1 MSLTEFEAW
10 YRSRFQ
16 RTSSAMIST
25 VLIVSD
31 LFGVMIS
38 FGLGFFLVNLYD
50 LSAINFKSFVTYW
63 PYLPVFIIFFWI
75 FRLYPGIA
83 LAPADE
89 LRNFTLSSLLAH
101 GGIILSRYIED
112 AEFEAISIA
121 FIISFCLSSLIL
133 LTCRSFTQFVLRKTR
148 IKGIPAVIY
157 GSGNTWKT
165 VVDRLLKNRRLGY
178 IPVLIL
184 DDDPASAGDY
194 EGIPIIRDTGA
205 GPEIVR
211 RLNIKMAII
220 AMSGINQAEL
230 ARLINYSA
238 SAFRYNVLIPDFV
251 NAANIWMAVRDF
263 DGILGFATTHRLRIS
278 WNLTIKRCL
287 DIILVTV
294 GGIII
299 LPFLLVIALLI
310 KISSPGPV
318 LYKHKR
324 LGQNGRELQVYKF
337 RSMIA
342 DADKKLKAMLEADPE
357 LRAEWEISFKLKDDP
372 RITGI
377 GKFLRRTSFDE
388 FPQLIN
394 IIKGEMSLVGPRPV
408 TQGEVG
414 RYGEDFG
421 RIFSVKPGMT
431 GLWQVS
437 GRSDTDYEER
447 IAYDSY
453 YLRSWSVWIDM
464 WVLYKTVG
472 VVFRGKGAY

>member
-1 MSLTEFEAW
+1 MSLNEFEVW
-10 YRSRFQ
+10 YHSRFQ
-16 RTSSAMIST
+16 RTSSALISASM
-25 VLIVSD
+25 IVSD

-38 FGLGFFLVNLYD
+38 FGAGFFLVNVYD
-50 LSAINFKSFVTYW
+50 LSIINFKSFVTYW
-63 PYLPVFIIFFWI
+63 PYLPVFIIFFVI
-75 FRLYPGIA
+75 FRLYPGVA

-101 GGIILSRYIED
+101 GGIIFSRYIED
-112 AEFEAISIA
+112 AEFDVISAA
-121 FIISFCLSSLIL
+121 FIASFGFSPLIL
-133 LTCRSFTQFVLRKTR
+133 LTCRSITHFVLRKAR

-157 GSGNTWKT
+157 ASGNAWKI

-178 IPVLIL
+178 VPVLIL
-184 DDDPASAGDY
+184 NSGPVSADNYG
-194 EGIPIIRDTGA
+194 GIPIIHDIGA

-211 RLNIKMAII
+211 RFNIKMAII
-220 AMSGINQAEL
+220 AMSGISREDL
-230 ARLINYSA
+230 ARLINNSV

-251 NAANIWMAVRDF
+251 SVANIWMSVRDF
-263 DGILGFATTHRLRIS
+263 DGILGFATTHRLRMS
-278 WNLTIKRCL
+278 WNLAIKRFM
-287 DIILVTV
+287 DMGMVIV

-310 KISSPGPV
+310 KLSSPGPV
-318 LYKHKR
+318 LYKHRR
-324 LGQNGRELQVYKF
+324 LGQNGRELEVYKF
-337 RSMIA
+337 RSMVANA
-342 DADKKLKAMLEADPE
+342 DEKLKAMLEADPN
-357 LRAEWEISFKLKDDP
+357 LRAEWETNFKLKDDP

-408 TQGEVG
+408 TQNEVE
-414 RYGEDFG
+414 RYGEDFR
-421 RIFSVKPGMT
+421 RIFSVKPGLT

-453 YLRSWSVWIDM
+453 YLQSWSVWIDI
-464 WVLYKTVG
+464 WVLYKTIG

>member
-1 MSLTEFEAW
+1 MSLTEFEVW
-10 YRSRFQ
+10 YRSRFN
-16 RTSSAMIST
+16 RTSSALIST
-25 VLIVSD
+25 VLAVSD

-38 FGLGFFLVNLYD
+38 FGAGFFLVNLYD
-50 LSAINFKSFVTYW
+50 LNAINFKSFVTYW
-63 PYLPVFIIFFWI
+63 PYLPVFIIFFAM

-89 LRNFTLSSLLAH
+89 LKNFTLSSLLAH
-101 GGIILSRYIED
+101 GGIIFSRYIED
-112 AEFEAISIA
+112 AEFDVISAA
-121 FIISFCLSSLIL
+121 FIVSFFFSHAIL
-133 LTCRSFTQFVLRKTR
+133 LTCRSFTHFVLRKAK

-157 GSGNTWKT
+157 GSGNAWKI
-165 VVDRLLKNRRLGY
+165 VVDQLLKNRRMGY
-178 IPVLIL
+178 VPVLIL
-184 DDDPASAGDY
+184 SGDPASADDY
-194 EGIPIIRDTGA
+194 RGIPIIHDTGV

-211 RLNIKMAII
+211 RFNIKMAII
-220 AMSGINQAEL
+220 AMSGINQEDL
-230 ARLINYSA
+230 ARLINYSV

-251 NAANIWMAVRDF
+251 SVANIWMSVRDF

-287 DIILVTV
+287 DMGLVIV
-294 GGIII
+294 GGIVI

-310 KISSPGPV
+310 KLSSPGPV

-324 LGQNGRELQVYKF
+324 LGQNGRELYVYKF
-337 RSMIA
+337 RSMVVNA
-342 DADKKLKAMLEADPE
+342 DEKLKTMLETDPE
-357 LRAEWEISFKLKDDP
+357 LRAEWEVNFKLKDDP

-408 TQGEVG
+408 TQSEVKL
-414 RYGEDFG
+414 YGEDFQ
-421 RIFSVKPGMT
+421 RIFSVRPGLT

-437 GRSDTDYEER
+437 GRSNTDYEER

-453 YLRSWSVWIDM
+453 YLQSWSVWIDI
-464 WVLYKTVG
+464 WVLYRTIG
-472 VVFRGKGAY
+472 VVLRGKGAY

>member
-1 MSLTEFEAW
+1 MSLTEYEVW
-10 YRSRFQ
+10 YRSRFN
-16 RTSSAMIST
+16 RTSSALIST
-25 VLIVSD
+25 TLIVSD

-38 FGLGFFLVNLYD
+38 FGTGFFLVNLYD
-50 LSAINFKSFVTYW
+50 LSIINFKSFVMYW
-63 PYLPVFIIFFWI
+63 PYLPVFIVFFVM

-101 GGIILSRYIED
+101 GGVIFSRYIED
-112 AEFEAISIA
+112 AEFDIISAA
-121 FIISFCLSSLIL
+121 FIVSFCFSPVIL
-133 LTCRSFTQFVLRKTR
+133 LTCRSLTHFILRKAK

-157 GSGNTWKT
+157 GSGNTWKI
-165 VVDRLLKNRRLGY
+165 VADQLLKTRRLGY
-178 IPVLIL
+178 VPVLIL
-184 DDDPASAGDY
+184 DNSPDNGDDY
-194 EGIPIIRDTGA
+194 RGIPIIHDTGV
-205 GPEIVR
+205 GPEIVGR
-211 RLNIKMAII
+211 FNIKMAII
-220 AMSGINQAEL
+220 AMSGISQGEL
-230 ARLINYSA
+230 ARLINDSV

-251 NAANIWMAVRDF
+251 NVANIWMSVRDF
-263 DGILGFATTHRLRIS
+263 DGILGFATTHRLRMS

-287 DIILVTV
+287 DMGLVIV

-299 LPFLLVIALLI
+299 FPLLLAIALLI
-310 KISSPGPV
+310 KLSSPGPV

-324 LGQNGRELQVYKF
+324 LGQNGRELYVYKF
-337 RSMIA
+337 RSMVANA
-342 DADKKLKAMLEADPE
+342 DEKLKAMLETDPK
-357 LRAEWEISFKLKDDP
+357 LRAEWDINFKLKDDP

-408 TQGEVG
+408 TQGEVE
-414 RYGEDFG
+414 RYGEDFH
-421 RIFSVKPGMT
+421 RIFSVKPGLT

-453 YLRSWSVWIDM
+453 YLQSWSVWIDI
-464 WVLYKTVG
+464 WVLYKTIG
-472 VVFRGKGAY
+472 VIFRGKGAY

>member
-1 MSLTEFEAW
+1 MSLNEFAVW

-16 RTSSAMIST
+16 RTSSALISASMIA
-25 VLIVSD
+25 SD

-38 FGLGFFLVNLYD
+38 FGTGFFLVNMYD
-50 LSAINFKSFVTYW
+50 LSIINFKSFVTYW
-63 PYLPVFIIFFWI
+63 PYLPVFIIFFVI

-101 GGIILSRYIED
+101 GGIIFSRYIED
-112 AEFEAISIA
+112 TEFD
-121 FIISFCLSSLIL
+121 IISAALIASFCFSPLIL
-133 LTCRSFTQFVLRKTR
+133 LTCRSITHLILRRAR

-157 GSGNTWKT
+157 ASGNTWKI

-184 DDDPASAGDY
+184 HSGPASADDY
-194 EGIPIIRDTGA
+194 EGIPIIHDIGA

-211 RLNIKMAII
+211 RFNIKMAII
-220 AMSGINQAEL
+220 AMSGISQEDL
-230 ARLINYSA
+230 ARLINNSV
-238 SAFRYNVLIPDFV
+238 SAFRYNVLIPDFLSI
-251 NAANIWMAVRDF
+251 ANIWMSVRDF
-263 DGILGFATTHRLRIS
+263 DGILGFATTHRLRVS
-278 WNLTIKRCL
+278 WNLAIKRCL
-287 DIILVTV
+287 DMSLIIV

-299 LPFLLVIALLI
+299 LPFLLIIALLI
-310 KISSPGPV
+310 KLSSPGPV
-318 LYKHKR
+318 LYKHRR
-324 LGQNGRELQVYKF
+324 LGQNGRELEVYKF
-337 RSMIA
+337 RSMVANA
-342 DADKKLKAMLEADPE
+342 DEKLKAMLETDPK
-357 LRAEWEISFKLKDDP
+357 LRAEWEINFKLKDDP

-408 TQGEVG
+408 TQTEVE
-414 RYGEDFG
+414 RYGADFH
-421 RIFSVKPGMT
+421 RIFSVKPGLT

-453 YLRSWSVWIDM
+453 YLQSWSVWIDI
-464 WVLYKTVG
+464 WILYKTIG